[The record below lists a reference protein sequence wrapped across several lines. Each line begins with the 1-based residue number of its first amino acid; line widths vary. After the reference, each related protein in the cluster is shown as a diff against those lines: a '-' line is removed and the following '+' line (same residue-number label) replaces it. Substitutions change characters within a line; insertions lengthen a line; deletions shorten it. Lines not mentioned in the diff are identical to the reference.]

1 MKYIIEKEFTDTPR
15 GRFRERGEHSGEEF
29 RDDVL
34 LKLLEKCI
42 KNDEKLILDLDGTLG
57 YPPSFLEEAFGG
69 LIRKHNYTKEKI
81 NNFIEIKSEEEPKL
95 KIKIEGYL
103 KDADAKRGK
112 SE

>member
-1 MKYIIEKEFTDTPR
+1 MKAYKIEIKL
-15 GRFRERGEHSGEEF
+15 REEQ
-29 RDDVL
+29 
-34 LKLLEKCI
+34 KQ
-42 KNDEKLILDLDGTLG
+42 
-57 YPPSFLEEAFGG
+57 
-69 LIRKHNYTKEKI
+69 KI